1 MTKTYKDAIAG
12 KRISAVGI
20 RYDAREFA
28 VGAKVPRSNVWIDNT
43 RTTKKLPG
51 TCTIGVGLGIDEEGL
66 IDAPN
71 DWISINDPQIMEMAK
86 QHDYKFG
93 HAYLVA
99 GEYQNDGEDEC
110 EMIIA
115 DAVVIAKLW

>member
-1 MTKTYKDAIAG
+1 MCGSTTLGQPRNSPAP
-12 KRISAVGI
+12 
-20 RYDAREFA
+20 ARS
-28 VGAKVPRSNVWIDNT
+28 GS
-43 RTTKKLPG
+43 
-51 TCTIGVGLGIDEEGL
+51 GLGIDEEGL
-66 IDAPN
+66 IDAPD
-71 DWISINDPQIMEMAK
+71 DWISIDDPRIMEIAK